1 MRVPLRGTYGLV
13 ATPLTLSIDLKRLP
27 KDYKTLYIDWW
38 TLESSA
44 TFGDRHKLVTPVS
57 KTRAS
62 SLQPSDFEASTSSTT
77 SCRKSTTLT
86 ILCVHTLTTT
96 FGSLAALRQ
105 RLHLASQPPSTSTA
119 QQARPRRH
127 QHQKEQEFPR
137 LGWASVSCPGRSWT
151 HPGLWDLA
159 NTEDSGA
166 STTHPLVG

>member
-1 MRVPLRGTYGLV
+1 MVDFGV
-13 ATPLTLSIDLKRLP
+13 ACPFWGSPQIGDSRLKDKSILLSNLLTARP
-27 KDYKTLYIDWW
+27 RRRRRPAA
-38 TLESSA
+38 E
-44 TFGDRHKLVTPVS
+44 
-57 KTRAS
+57 
-62 SLQPSDFEASTSSTT
+62 
-77 SCRKSTTLT
+77 KSTTFT
-86 ILCVHTLTTT
+86 ILCVQTLTTT
-96 FGSLAALRQ
+96 SGSLAALRQ

-159 NTEDSGA
+159 NKEDSGA